1 MQSNDPTGLKLQRE
15 RDLSEQLLGD
25 SRLRNNLTDAQA
37 SQLFDWALAQIRKLT
52 ERTAF
57 LPEEDA
63 SPVIDQQFAAIRT
76 IVKLVNEIMGSLEQ
90 TQDELDIVP
99 GHVYDEMTLRLFKTL
114 RWFEGARI
122 AANRVETMRT
132 FNAQRP
138 YTTPDYAFQQIMA
151 VVTGQTTP

>member
-1 MQSNDPTGLKLQRE
+1 MQPNDPTGLKQQRE

-25 SRLRNNLTDAQA
+25 SRLRDNLTDAQA
-37 SQLFDWALAQIRKLT
+37 SQLFNWALAQIRILV

-63 SPVIDQQFAAIRT
+63 SPVIDQHFAAIRT

-90 TQDELDIVP
+90 TQEELDIVP
-99 GHVYDEMTLRLFKTL
+99 GRVYDELTLRLFKTL
-114 RWFEGARI
+114 RWFEDARI
-122 AANRVETMRT
+122 EAKRVEAMRA

-138 YTTPDYAFQQIMA
+138 YTNPDHAFQQIMA
-151 VVTGQTTP
+151 VVTGQTNP